1 MNKVTLDLFIPNF
14 LKKVSTY
21 TFPLNLMAAVLLAF
35 GLLTLFLSSSLLLD
49 LFGIREKEGNYVLI
63 VVWANLISS
72 LIYLSSADDFIKSR
86 KWTIYLLASSVLIM
100 ILAYIGFIFHVN
112 GGRLHETKTF
122 GALAFRTGFSTVSA
136 LIAFFIVAKSQ
147 KL

>member
-1 MNKVTLDLFIPNF
+1 M
-14 LKKVSTY
+14 KKAISY
-21 TFPLNLMAAVLLAF
+21 FMAAVLLAF

-49 LFGIREKEGNYVLI
+49 LFGVREKEGNYVLI

-72 LIYLSSADDFIKSR
+72 LIYIYSAYGFVKNIKRTS
-86 KWTIYLLASSVLIM
+86 YLLAASILIM
-100 ILAYIGFIFHVN
+100 IIAYIGFIFHVN
-112 GGRLHETKTF
+112 GGGLHEAKTF

-136 LIAFFIVAKSQ
+136 LIAFFIVTKSQ